1 MPIKHVST
9 HFLRFALVV
18 ITIAVLALCV
28 LGLPSVWMNAVRA
41 MRYEPLI
48 PSSTR
53 ALVAISIRAIIIN
66 LYITAVPFFVALHQT
81 FKLLGNIDQRKAFS
95 ESSVEAIRA
104 IKYCAVAIALFYIAN
119 VPLLYPF
126 AELDDAP
133 GVLVVGMGIAG
144 APIVVAVF
152 ASVLEKLLRSAIDLQ
167 HEHDL
172 TV

>member
-9 HFLRFALVV
+9 HFLRFALTV
-18 ITIAVLALCV
+18 IAAAVLALCV
-28 LGLPSVWMNAVRA
+28 LGLPSVWMNAASASARV
-41 MRYEPLI
+41 PIVSL
-48 PSSTR
+48 
-53 ALVAISIRAIIIN
+53 SIRIVIIN
-66 LYITAVPFFVALHQT
+66 LYITAIPFFVALHQT

-95 ESSVEAIRA
+95 ESSVDAIRA

-152 ASVLEKLLRSAIDLQ
+152 ASVLEKLLQSAIDLQ